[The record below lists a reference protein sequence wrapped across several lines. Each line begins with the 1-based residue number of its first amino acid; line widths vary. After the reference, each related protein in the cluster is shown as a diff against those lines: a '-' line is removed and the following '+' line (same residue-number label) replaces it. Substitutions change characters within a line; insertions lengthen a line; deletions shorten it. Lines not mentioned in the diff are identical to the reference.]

1 MSDLFYEK
9 TKISTFDDLI
19 FPLEFSKF
27 ETENWEKK
35 PLYIARGDK
44 DYYQSLISLKDVD
57 TILDLGKPS
66 GNSLRV
72 VKNQEPLPANKYEN
86 PDGSLNLNQIYVA
99 YADGYTIVINE
110 VERFWKPLREF
121 CHNLQL
127 FFNCKV
133 VANMY
138 LTPKGQKALLPHY
151 DTHDVYAIQ
160 VHGKKQWKLYDS
172 DYPTPV
178 LNSFQPIFQREQLK
192 NCQETIVNAGDLLYV
207 PRGVPHEAVSL
218 DESSLHLTI
227 GVYPV
232 QWMDL
237 FSKSLLHAALT
248 DLDFRRS
255 LPVGFLNQSNQDQ
268 IRSRFAE
275 LAERIMPKLN
285 ADLSLSLIGEE
296 FRTSQR
302 LPGDGHF
309 EHLDS
314 LDTIDINSRII
325 NRDGVAATVQNYGND
340 TRIVFAGNVIKGP
353 IHISSCFEFIA
364 NAKAGFQVNEIPQ
377 VNDEGKIKIVQ
388 RLIRGGLL
396 KIDLQ

>member
-19 FPLEFSKF
+19 SPLEFSKF
-27 ETENWEKK
+27 ENEYWEQK
-35 PLYIARGDK
+35 PLFIERGDK

-57 TILDLGKPS
+57 AILDLGRPT

-72 VKNQEPLPANKYEN
+72 VKNQEALPANKYEN
-86 PDGSLNLNQIYVA
+86 QDGSLNLNQIYVA
-99 YADGYTIVINE
+99 YADGYTIVVNE
-110 VERFWKPLREF
+110 VERFWKPIREF
-121 CHNLQL
+121 CQNLQL

-160 VHGKKQWKLYDS
+160 IHGKKQWKLYDPA
-172 DYPTPV
+172 YPTPI
-178 LNSFQPIFQREQLK
+178 LNSFQPIFQRDQLK
-192 NCQETIVNAGDLLYV
+192 NCQETLVNAGDVLYI
-207 PRGVPHEAVSL
+207 PRGVPHEAVSM

-237 FSKSLLHAALT
+237 FSKAVYHAALT
-248 DLDFRRS
+248 NLDVRKA
-255 LPVGFLNQSNQDQ
+255 LPIGFLNKIDQDVV
-268 IRSRFAE
+268 RSRFEE
-275 LAERIMPKLN
+275 LAGQIMPELS
-285 ADLSLSLIGEE
+285 ADVSLSLIAEE
-296 FRTSQR
+296 FRISQR
-302 LPGDGHF
+302 LAGDGHF
-309 EHLDS
+309 THLDD
-314 LDTIDINSRII
+314 LDTIDINSRIVY
-325 NRDGVAATVQNYGND
+325 RDGITATVQNAGND
-340 TRIVFAGNVIKGP
+340 TRIVFPGNVIKGP

-364 NAKAGFQVNEIPQ
+364 NAKSGFQVNEIPL

-396 KIDLQ
+396 KVVH

>member
-1 MSDLFYEK
+1 MNNLTYEK

-27 ETENWEKK
+27 ENEYWEQK
-35 PLYIARGDK
+35 PLFIERGDK

-57 TILDLGKPS
+57 TILDLGRPA

-72 VKNQEPLPANKYEN
+72 VKNQEALPANKYEN
-86 PDGSLNLNQIYVA
+86 QDGSLNLNQIYVA
-99 YADGYTIVINE
+99 YADGYTIVVNE
-110 VERFWKPLREF
+110 VERFWKPIREF
-121 CHNLQL
+121 CQNLQL

-160 VHGKKQWKLYDS
+160 IHGKKQWKLYDS
-172 DYPTPV
+172 DYPTPI
-178 LNSFQPIFQREQLK
+178 LNSFQPIFQRDQLK
-192 NCQETIVNAGDLLYV
+192 NCQETVVNAGDLLYV
-207 PRGVPHEAVSL
+207 PRGVPHEAVSI

-227 GVYPV
+227 SVYPV

-237 FSKSLLHAALT
+237 FSKAVYHAALT
-248 DLDFRRS
+248 NLDVRKA
-255 LPVGFLNQSNQDQ
+255 LPIGFLNKIDQ
-268 IRSRFAE
+268 NLVRSRFEE
-275 LAERIMPKLN
+275 LAGHIMPKLN
-285 ADLSLSLIGEE
+285 ADVSLSLIAEE
-296 FRTSQR
+296 FRISQR

-309 EHLDS
+309 AHLDD
-314 LDTIDINSRII
+314 LDTIDINSRIV
-325 NRDGVAATVQNYGND
+325 NRDGITATVHSTGND
-340 TRIVFAGNVIKGP
+340 ARIVFPGNVIKGP
-353 IHISSCFEFIA
+353 VHIAPCFDFIA
-364 NAKAGFQVNEIPQ
+364 NAKSGFHVNEIPL

-396 KIDLQ
+396 KVVR